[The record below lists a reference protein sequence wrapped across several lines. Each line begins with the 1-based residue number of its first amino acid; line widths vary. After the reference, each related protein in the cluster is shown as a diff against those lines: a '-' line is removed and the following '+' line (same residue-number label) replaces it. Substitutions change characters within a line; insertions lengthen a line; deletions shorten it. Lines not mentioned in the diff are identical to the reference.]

1 MKTTVTVGAIII
13 RLTTPM
19 SPDDMQFKVLL
30 WQRFCAC
37 TKSGLLLKMRVDL
50 VGHAEAEW
58 VCLPETWITLE
69 GYGMHLPMT
78 RKCVNPAK
86 GQTKMQN
93 ACPRFPY
100 DKIRPQ
106 SFTVVVTRHSAC
118 VCACVCAVKL
128 TDSQKI
134 SFDFPVNSFTLATEP
149 VPSAKAM
156 QHSRPIAT
164 SGSQSLVGVSN
175 LLVQTSDCSGLMELV
190 INEASECR
198 LHIDSV
204 EKQEFL

>member
-1 MKTTVTVGAIII
+1 
-13 RLTTPM
+13 
-19 SPDDMQFKVLL
+19 
-30 WQRFCAC
+30 
-37 TKSGLLLKMRVDL
+37 MRVDL

-106 SFTVVVTRHSAC
+106 SFTVV
-118 VCACVCAVKL
+118 
-128 TDSQKI
+128 
-134 SFDFPVNSFTLATEP
+134 P